1 MSQNWTLLTN
11 HGHVL
16 IYVHRNPEARIR
28 DIAAA
33 VGVTERSAQAILA
46 DLTDA
51 GYVKKKRV
59 GRRNVYSVNVRRRF
73 RHPQESGHQVGGL
86 LDLFG
91 EDQS

>member
-28 DIAAA
+28 DIAAD
-33 VGVTERSAQAILA
+33 VGITERSAQAILA

-51 GYVKKKRV
+51 GYLKKKRV
-59 GRRNVYSVNVRRRF
+59 GRRNVYSVNARRRF
-73 RHPQESGHQVGGL
+73 RHPQESGHQVGEL

-91 EDQS
+91 